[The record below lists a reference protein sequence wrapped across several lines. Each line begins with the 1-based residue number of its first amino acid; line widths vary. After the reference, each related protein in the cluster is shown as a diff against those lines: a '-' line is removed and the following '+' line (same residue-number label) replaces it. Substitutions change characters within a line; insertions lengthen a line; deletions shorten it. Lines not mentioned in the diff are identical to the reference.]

1 MCEMVN
7 VQGLTAVQGLKVCE
21 MISVHRVN
29 CVRWLMSRG

>member
-21 MISVHRVN
+21 MINVQGLTV
-29 CVRWLMSRG
+29 